1 MNRSY
6 IKIKF
11 KNGHIIEIDNYDN
24 MSVQEIFSRVFKSEL
39 VKLYNY
45 IFNLNDVLYIKIFNI
60 RKLSNVFKN

>member
-45 IFNLNDVLYIKIFNI
+45 IFNLNDVLYIKIV
-60 RKLSNVFKN
+60 K

>member
-6 IKIKF
+6 IMIKF
-11 KNGHIIEIDNYDN
+11 KNCHIIEIDNYDN

-45 IFNLNDVLYIKIFNI
+45 IFNLNDVLYIKIV
-60 RKLSNVFKN
+60 K